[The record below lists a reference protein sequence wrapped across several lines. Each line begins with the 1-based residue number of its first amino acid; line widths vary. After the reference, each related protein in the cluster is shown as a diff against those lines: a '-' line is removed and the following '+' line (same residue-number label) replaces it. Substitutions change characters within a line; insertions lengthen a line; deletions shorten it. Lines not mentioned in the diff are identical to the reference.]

1 MCFSLGWLEQL
12 LIWVV
17 VICAIVAVIRL
28 LLPMVASPFPIV
40 IQILNIVM
48 WAIITIAVI
57 ILVFDLLGCLLG
69 FPRLGL
75 PR

>member
-12 LIWVV
+12 LIWLI
-17 VICAIVAVIRL
+17 VICAIIAVVRL
-28 LLPMVASPFPIV
+28 LLPLAMAPFPIV
-40 IQILNIVM
+40 IQILNIIMYAVI
-48 WAIITIAVI
+48 AIAVV
-57 ILVFDLLGCLLG
+57 ILIFDLLGCLLG